1 MRKKLVVNESFE
13 DFITG
18 RRLSSPDAYVVLVR
32 GSHMQT
38 LSELYHEIAS
48 ALQFPDYF
56 GGNWNA
62 VDDCLQDLGWIK
74 EKKYIIGIERFEE
87 ILSYWALES
96 KARETEMD
104 YFVDCLES
112 AVQAWAGRMVVYIQE
127 KGEAYQLC
135 PP

>member
-74 EKKYIIGIERFEE
+74 EKKYLKKLKRFLL
-87 ILSYWALES
+87 I
-96 KARETEMD
+96 
-104 YFVDCLES
+104 C
-112 AVQAWAGRMVVYIQE
+112 
-127 KGEAYQLC
+127 
-135 PP
+135 